1 MKNHSAWPMWCVL
14 AVTLLFT
21 SVSMAQSQ
29 GEESADSR
37 WFTMDAINTGLGDV
51 PEEAKRMSPRETIR
65 SFLDFTEEE
74 NYADAAHLL
83 NLADIDPSEQA
94 TRGAELAKQLA
105 EVLRRGEWLNASNLP
120 GRQDAAIEDPS
131 GQNPQAGQPR
141 RNIELA
147 ALRVEGQAYDVR
159 LGRYRVDEDDPV
171 WLIMPESVSSIPTL
185 YEEYGP
191 SMLESYIPE
200 RFKSSFGVLKVWEWL
215 AIPVFL
221 VTIGIVGVATYYLV
235 GLIARVLPSGVSTIF
250 ADQIGVPVALI
261 VMSLVTQMLLDYVV
275 SFSAVATTTF
285 RVLLIAI
292 MAWGAGTIALRLV
305 DTIMLRMTRRLVG
318 EIDDTKPR
326 DKRRLLTSL
335 YALRRV
341 IILITVVSVS
351 VYVLGQIQLFESLG
365 LSILASASVLAV
377 LVGIAGQAVL
387 GNILSSFQLSLAKP
401 IRIGDLVIFEG
412 QWCYVEGIFY
422 TFIRLRSWDERRLI
436 VPVTYFTSKPFENL
450 SVKSTKMYRFM
461 ELTLHLSAD
470 ISQVR
475 EKFFEFAKE
484 EDSVIEHHK
493 LLCYVT
499 GQTEHAQTVTCYLM
513 TSDPMAG
520 WTAEMNVREKLMAYI
535 RDEHTD
541 WWPRDVVVISHHDIA
556 RGESQSKR
564 STSNANKRASSGSDN
579 GPGNGTEHSQGES
592 GEAPVAD

>member
-1 MKNHSAWPMWCVL
+1 
-14 AVTLLFT
+14 
-21 SVSMAQSQ
+21 
-29 GEESADSR
+29 
-37 WFTMDAINTGLGDV
+37 
-51 PEEAKRMSPRETIR
+51 
-65 SFLDFTEEE
+65 
-74 NYADAAHLL
+74 
-83 NLADIDPSEQA
+83 
-94 TRGAELAKQLA
+94 
-105 EVLRRGEWLNASNLP
+105 
-120 GRQDAAIEDPS
+120 
-131 GQNPQAGQPR
+131 
-141 RNIELA
+141 
-147 ALRVEGQAYDVR
+147 
-159 LGRYRVDEDDPV
+159 
-171 WLIMPESVSSIPTL
+171 
-185 YEEYGP
+185 
-191 SMLESYIPE
+191 
-200 RFKSSFGVLKVWEWL
+200 
-215 AIPVFL
+215 
-221 VTIGIVGVATYYLV
+221 
-235 GLIARVLPSGVSTIF
+235 
-250 ADQIGVPVALI
+250 
-261 VMSLVTQMLLDYVV
+261 
-275 SFSAVATTTF
+275 
-285 RVLLIAI
+285 
-292 MAWGAGTIALRLV
+292 V

-535 RDEHTD
+535 RDEHPD

-556 RGESQSKR
+556 RGER
-564 STSNANKRASSGSDN
+564 AAPTSGQQKRATGETSESNDSSDSPDGSA
-579 GPGNGTEHSQGES
+579 E
-592 GEAPVAD
+592 